1 MSRSL
6 LVLLFLQYLVPARA
20 TTASTDLPFG
30 RKRKLA
36 ALKTA
41 EQKKPEVLVQQSID
55 PEPVE
60 DEKSEES
67 SSPAVPTVVDA
78 GSDGM
83 PELPPVSKMLSG
95 ASDTLKSVSSQA
107 SGLQARVVQAQ
118 MQSETKMARQKGAFE
133 EKLKVQEEGNKKV
146 IEANNKIKAE
156 IARLEKSN
164 TALKKEARDIEKNNK
179 VMRSQLQTLESRMG
193 VAQDFTVK
201 SLTETDDSKSA
212 LLEVLRKGRRD
223 AFVEKS
229 SKSKGKDDDDEDDD
243 SSESSDDEDTD
254 DDDEDDTRGTSLL
267 ALSRKSRRAD
277 PPEVIAAE
285 GEADAMA
292 PAGPVLPGPSIETA
306 SAAPTNPSDILGDL
320 AKEVAHL
327 ALQEKDSE
335 KKLKDIFVRD
345 YRAGI
350 KRNKVLLAQQKS
362 LIATRTNLLNVE
374 KELKNAEAHVNGVG
388 DQLRSRLHG
397 LGQFLQKLAHFAITP
412 EHDMSKM
419 GLELPKAVTVKEA
432 KTESKA

>member
-67 SSPAVPTVVDA
+67 SSSAVPTVVDA

-146 IEANNKIKAE
+146 IEASNKIKAE

-164 TALKKEARDIEKNNK
+164 TALKKEARDDEKNNK

-229 SKSKGKDDDDEDDD
+229 SKSKRKDDDDEDDD

-292 PAGPVLPGPSIETA
+292 PAGPVLPGPFIETA

-335 KKLKDIFVRD
+335 KKIERYLR
-345 YRAGI
+345 
-350 KRNKVLLAQQKS
+350 
-362 LIATRTNLLNVE
+362 TRLPRRHQE
-374 KELKNAEAHVNGVG
+374 KQSSPCAAEIPHCHPN
-388 DQLRSRLHG
+388 
-397 LGQFLQKLAHFAITP
+397 
-412 EHDMSKM
+412 
-419 GLELPKAVTVKEA
+419 
-432 KTESKA
+432 